1 MKAAWALLI
10 FIIITT
16 TAITA
21 RLLSRETKPGPAPAE
36 SSESATSTAADSLET
51 PPLDL
56 RIAFGYKDAR
66 PARFVG
72 DRNERLVLIERFT
85 AECGANDQA
94 CGFSR
99 DPEDGDLLE
108 KTVLR
113 ADGRYQTIYLRL
125 TESSVGP
132 DDVANRQD
140 PFQKW
145 QSEASEMNFLTG
157 LEDADFV
164 LYIGHSRDG
173 GGPAFTPPKILKNS
187 HVDYNHYIRVRE
199 GARKMIAV
207 LEKTKSPPKVVGL
220 LSCYSERHFVK
231 ALNRAA
237 PRTKLITNDHLLYY
251 AEALVEAESAVG
263 DFIQAQL
270 ASH

>member
-1 MKAAWALLI
+1 VKATWALLI
-10 FIIITT
+10 FVIVAL
-16 TAITA
+16 TAVTA
-21 RLLSRETKPGPAPAE
+21 RLLSRETRPISTPTE
-36 SSESATSTAADSLET
+36 SSESATSSSSENLEI

-85 AECGANDQA
+85 AECGSADQA

-113 ADGRYQTIYLRL
+113 PDGRYQTIYLRI

-157 LEDADFV
+157 LESADFV

-187 HVDYNHYIRVRE
+187 HVDYNHYIRVKE

-251 AEALVEAESAVG
+251 AEALSEAGSAVD
-263 DFIQAQL
+263 DFIQAHL
-270 ASH
+270 ANP